1 VVHFLNRQLID
12 DLIDVLLQESKIY
25 DEILKISKNKTNII
39 VEGKVNE
46 LEKIVK
52 LEQTFV
58 LQMARMEGQRE
69 RLVSEIS
76 GIIGIEPEKITIKS
90 LVDYVDKK
98 QGAMLK
104 EQQEKIVQTV
114 KELSSSNDLNSK
126 LIKSSLDYI
135 SFSLNLF
142 ANAGNAD
149 NNYGE
154 TGEKQVGK
162 ERNFFDFKV

>member
-1 VVHFLNRQLID
+1 VVHFLDNRLIA

-39 VEGKVNE
+39 VEGKVIE

-52 LEQTFV
+52 LEQSLV
-58 LQMARMEGQRE
+58 LQMAKMEDQRE
-69 RLVSEIS
+69 NLVGKIS
-76 GIIGIEPEKITIKS
+76 AIIGMKPEEITIKS
-90 LVDYVDKK
+90 LVNYVDKE
-98 QGAMLK
+98 QGVILK
-104 EQQEKIVQTV
+104 EQQEKIVETV
-114 KELSSSNDLNSK
+114 TLLSGSNDLNSK

-149 NNYGE
+149 NNYSG
-154 TGEKQVGK
+154 TGEKRTGK
-162 ERNFFDFKV
+162 ERNFFDFKI